1 MTAEHLFTYPSMAM
15 GFWVLLALGI
25 AIFSIIGFRYD
36 REKGYALSVYSLP
49 YSKLEI
55 FLGKLLSIFLL
66 SVMAL
71 YIPILVIDIFPNVDT
86 LHFIEAIILT
96 RFYFNALIF
105 ALYFVLFSI
114 AISTLS
120 SVVLQDM
127 FLAFIASFFLLVLP
141 FFAGLD
147 WPPFFFIFMIPKSLA
162 GISPFEAFFLF
173 WGLVAP
179 IVLVLLSGLIF
190 LRRDVL

>member
-1 MTAEHLFTYPSMAM
+1 MGGNPLGSMTAEHLFTYPAMAM

-55 FLGKLLSIFLL
+55 FLGKPLSIFLL

-120 SVVLQDM
+120 SVVLRSM

-147 WPPFFFIFMIPKSLA
+147 WPPFFFIFMILSLWL
-162 GISPFEAFFLF
+162 GFRP
-173 WGLVAP
+173 
-179 IVLVLLSGLIF
+179 
-190 LRRDVL
+190 LRRLFYSGVWLPPLCLCYSQV